1 MISVYREKT
10 GVKPRECAPTEEGEE
25 RLGRAEIRDDFERG
39 WQSTSPIAFFPRLLP
54 RNVVDSTVLQLYRD
68 RSYSNLKVFS
78 ASSSLLFSLSLFFH
92 FSLIFFF
99 FSFSFSMSLTRRLD
113 ENVKNCPVVKRC
125 GPVSIMR
132 FYGEDSRTTMEEAFV
147 RWLYYDCRTDVKKKK
162 KKIPFYRMED
172 KRERK
177 KPFLFFF
184 ITIEREGKTRIKLIT
199 SLERSNKL

>member
-1 MISVYREKT
+1 
-10 GVKPRECAPTEEGEE
+10 
-25 RLGRAEIRDDFERG
+25 
-39 WQSTSPIAFFPRLLP
+39 
-54 RNVVDSTVLQLYRD
+54 
-68 RSYSNLKVFS
+68 
-78 ASSSLLFSLSLFFH
+78 
-92 FSLIFFF
+92 
-99 FSFSFSMSLTRRLD
+99 MSLTRRLD

-177 KPFLFFF
+177 KPFFFF
-184 ITIEREGKTRIKLIT
+184 FYNERKRRK
-199 SLERSNKL
+199 NKDKINNVVRTFK